1 LRGRHCAG
9 LRCHYCLPVGI
20 LFFDFGR
27 SSRVDAAFTAAI
39 QFFGG
44 GGTPPAPAAPAL
56 PRGSFLLAMQ
66 FFMNFA
72 RAAPASFWSSAPNL
86 QVAIFSFAVTAKDGA
101 LGSAAIRTA
110 AMKTG
115 RCMAATPEAS

>member
-1 LRGRHCAG
+1 VAG
-9 LRCHYCLPVGI
+9 IVPDCVVIVASLSVFY
-20 LFFDFGR
+20 FFDFGR
-27 SSRVDAAFTAAI
+27 GSRAHAALAAAD

-44 GGTPPAPAAPAL
+44 GGTPPAAPAP

-66 FFMNFA
+66 FFMNFV

-101 LGSAAIRTA
+101 LGNTASRTA
-110 AMKTG
+110 AMKIR
-115 RCMAATPEAS
+115 RCMAAPPESS

>member
-1 LRGRHCAG
+1 VAG
-9 LRCHYCLPVGI
+9 IAPVCVVI
-20 LFFDFGR
+20 VASLSVFFDFGR
-27 SSRVDAAFTAAI
+27 GLRVRAAVAAVD

-44 GGTPPAPAAPAL
+44 GGTAPAAPAP

-101 LGSAAIRTA
+101 LGNTAIKTA
-110 AMKTG
+110 AMKIG
-115 RCMAATPEAS
+115 RSMAAPPESS

>member
-1 LRGRHCAG
+1 VAG
-9 LRCHYCLPVGI
+9 IAPVCVVI
-20 LFFDFGR
+20 AFSLSAFFDFGHGL
-27 SSRVDAAFTAAI
+27 RVRAAAAAVD

-44 GGTPPAPAAPAL
+44 GGTPPAAPAP

-101 LGSAAIRTA
+101 LGNTAIKTA
-110 AMKTG
+110 AMKIG
-115 RCMAATPEAS
+115 RSMAAPPESS